1 MTYQKRGLTRN
12 QSKPPNPTGKSG
24 PQPKRGGNATDY
36 VKMSLSGPVA
46 AIGTGLG
53 GLPRFY
59 KCNRC
64 AFDVEKKA
72 AYKGAVHRVMLHA
85 LLDHRLLKHGLK
97 MREG

>member
-1 MTYQKRGLTRN
+1 MTYQKGLTKN
-12 QSKPPNPTGKSG
+12 QSKKPRAQDN
-24 PQPKRGGNATDY
+24 RTDY
-36 VKMSLSGPVA
+36 VKMSLSAPVA

-85 LLDHRLLKHGLK
+85 LLDHRRLKHGIVIRGLN
-97 MREG
+97 

>member
-1 MTYQKRGLTRN
+1 MTYKKRGLTRN

-36 VKMSLSGPVA
+36 VKMSLSAPVA

-64 AFDVEKKA
+64 KWDAETDSVLKSEI
-72 AYKGAVHRVMLHA
+72 HRVKLQA
-85 LLDHRLLKHGLK
+85 LLQHRWTEHAVG
-97 MREG
+97 MRRW